1 MISDIVYTFLL
12 SVSPLGEGR
21 VGIPY
26 GIINE
31 LNPYLA
37 FTVGVIGNLL
47 VFPLLI
53 ALIAY
58 SNKKLW
64 NFHFYRRYVI
74 KLARRSKKLMGD
86 NIQKYG
92 IWGLMVFVM
101 IPLPGTGAYMGT
113 IAASILNLNRRE
125 SFVAVSAGV
134 IISSIIIAT
143 GTHFS
148 LLGIK
153 MF

>member
-1 MISDIVYTFLL
+1 MFVDIVFTFLL
-12 SVSPLGEGR
+12 SISPLGEGR

-26 GIINE
+26 GIIND
-31 LNPYLA
+31 LHPILA
-37 FTVGVIGNLL
+37 LSVGLFANLL

-53 ALIAY
+53 MLINY

-64 NFHFYRRYVI
+64 SVHFYRKYVV
-74 KLARRSKKLMGD
+74 KLARRSKLLMGD
-86 NIQKYG
+86 NIKKYG
-92 IWGLMVFVM
+92 VWGLMVFVM

-113 IAASILNLNRRE
+113 IASSILNLNRRE
-125 SFVAVSAGV
+125 SFFAVSVGI
-134 IISSIIIAT
+134 IISSIIIAA

-148 LLGIK
+148 VLGIK

>member
-1 MISDIVYTFLL
+1 MFSDIFFTFLL
-12 SVSPLGEGR
+12 SLSPLGEAR

-26 GIINE
+26 GIIND
-31 LNPYLA
+31 LHPVLA
-37 FTVGVIGNLL
+37 LVVGTFANLL
-47 VFPLLI
+47 VYPLLI
-53 ALIAY
+53 ALITY

-64 NFHFYRRYVI
+64 SVHFYRRYVV

-86 NIQKYG
+86 NIKKYG

-113 IAASILNLNRRE
+113 IAASILNLNRRQ
-125 SFVAVSAGV
+125 SFIAVSAGV

-143 GTHFS
+143 GTHLS
-148 LLGIK
+148 MLGIK

>member
-1 MISDIVYTFLL
+1 MFADILFTFLL
-12 SVSPLGEGR
+12 SLSPLGEGR

-26 GIINE
+26 GIIND

-37 FTVGVIGNLL
+37 LIVGVIGNLL
-47 VFPLLI
+47 VFPLLL
-53 ALIAY
+53 ALITY

-64 NFHFYRRYVI
+64 SVHFYRRYVV

-86 NIQKYG
+86 NIKKYG

-113 IAASILNLNRRE
+113 IAASILNLNRRQ
-125 SFVAVSAGV
+125 SFIAVSTGV

-148 LLGIK
+148 MLGIK

>member
-1 MISDIVYTFLL
+1 MIADIVFTFLL
-12 SVSPLGEGR
+12 SLSPLGEGR

-26 GIINE
+26 GIIND

-37 FTVGVIGNLL
+37 FFVGVTANLL
-47 VFPLLI
+47 VFPLLME
-53 ALIAY
+53 LITY

-64 NFHFYRRYVI
+64 SVHFYRKYVV

-86 NIQKYG
+86 NIKKYG
-92 IWGLMVFVM
+92 IWGLMIFVM

-113 IAASILNLNRRE
+113 IAASIFNLNRRQ
-125 SFVAVSAGV
+125 SFIAVSAGV

-148 LLGIK
+148 MLGIK
-153 MF
+153 MY

>member
-1 MISDIVYTFLL
+1 MIYDILFTFLL
-12 SVSPLGEGR
+12 SISPLGEGR

-26 GIINE
+26 GIIND
-31 LNPYLA
+31 LHPITA
-37 FTVGVIGNLL
+37 FVVGTVANLL
-47 VFPLLI
+47 VFPILFLLI
-53 ALIAY
+53 KY

-64 NFHFYRRYVI
+64 NVHFYRKYVV
-74 KLARRSKKLMGD
+74 KLARRSKRLMGN
-86 NIQKYG
+86 NIDKYG

-125 SFVAVSAGV
+125 SFVAVSVGV
-134 IISSIIIAT
+134 IISSIVIAT

-148 LLGIK
+148 MLGIE

>member
-1 MISDIVYTFLL
+1 MIYDIFFTFLL
-12 SVSPLGEGR
+12 SISPLGEAR

-26 GIINE
+26 GIIND
-31 LNPYLA
+31 LHPILA
-37 FTVGVIGNLL
+37 FVVGTIANLL
-47 VFPLLI
+47 IFPLLI
-53 ALIAY
+53 VLINF

-64 NFHFYRRYVI
+64 NVHFYRKHVV
-74 KLARRSKKLMGD
+74 KLARRSKKLMGE
-86 NIQKYG
+86 NINKYG

-113 IAASILNLNRRE
+113 IASSILNLNRRE
-125 SFVAVSAGV
+125 SFVAVSVGV
-134 IISSIIIAT
+134 IISSIVIAT

-148 LLGIK
+148 MLGIE

>member
-1 MISDIVYTFLL
+1 MFADIIITFFL
-12 SVSPLGEGR
+12 SISPLGESR

-26 GIINE
+26 GIIND
-31 LNPYLA
+31 LNPYVA
-37 FTVGVIGNLL
+37 FLVGVTANLL
-47 VFPLLI
+47 VYPLLMR
-53 ALIAY
+53 LITF
-58 SNKKLW
+58 SNKRLW
-64 NFHFYRRYVI
+64 SVHFYRKYVI

-86 NIQKYG
+86 NIKKYG

-113 IAASILNLNRRE
+113 IAASILNLDRRE
-125 SFVAVSAGV
+125 SFIAVSAGV

-148 LLGIK
+148 MLGIE

>member
-1 MISDIVYTFLL
+1 MFYDIFFTFLL
-12 SVSPLGEGR
+12 SLSPLGEGR

-26 GIINE
+26 GIIND
-31 LNPYLA
+31 LHPILA
-37 FTVGVIGNLL
+37 FVVGTIANLL
-47 VFPLLI
+47 IFPLLI
-53 ALIAY
+53 LLINF

-64 NFHFYRRYVI
+64 NVHFYRKYVV
-74 KLARRSKKLMGD
+74 KLARRSKKLMGE
-86 NIQKYG
+86 NINKYG

-125 SFVAVSAGV
+125 SFVAVSVGV
-134 IISSIIIAT
+134 IISSIVIAT

-148 LLGIK
+148 MLGIE

>member
-1 MISDIVYTFLL
+1 MFSDIFFTFLL
-12 SVSPLGEGR
+12 SLSPLGEGR

-26 GIINE
+26 GIIND

-37 FTVGVIGNLL
+37 LIVGVIGNLL
-47 VFPLLI
+47 VFPLLLT
-53 ALIAY
+53 LITY

-64 NFHFYRRYVI
+64 SIHFYRKYVV

-86 NIQKYG
+86 NIKKYG

-113 IAASILNLNRRE
+113 IAASILNLNRRQ
-125 SFVAVSAGV
+125 SFIAVSTGV

-148 LLGIK
+148 MLGIK

>member
-1 MISDIVYTFLL
+1 MFSDIFFTFLL
-12 SVSPLGEGR
+12 SISPLGEGR

-37 FTVGVIGNLL
+37 LVVGLIGNLL

-53 ALIAY
+53 ALITY

-64 NFHFYRRYVI
+64 SVHFYRRYVV

-86 NIQKYG
+86 NIKKYG
-92 IWGLMVFVM
+92 IWGLMIFVM

-113 IAASILNLNRRE
+113 IAASILNLNRRQ
-125 SFVAVSAGV
+125 SFIAVSTGV

-143 GTHFS
+143 GTHLS
-148 LLGIK
+148 MLGIK